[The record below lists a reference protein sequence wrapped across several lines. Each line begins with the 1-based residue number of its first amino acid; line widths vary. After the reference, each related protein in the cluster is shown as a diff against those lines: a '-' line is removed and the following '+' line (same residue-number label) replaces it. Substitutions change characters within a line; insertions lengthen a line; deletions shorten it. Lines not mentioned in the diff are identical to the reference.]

1 MSYYTERKMITREKR
16 LSTISHFNGTFE
28 QLKNES
34 SGNEIKQKIRTFS
47 QINEDEIT
55 SAIGSLASIK
65 HAAVIVH
72 GVAGCAA
79 SNLYFNSEGD
89 STVYSTNLQEKDTIL
104 GSDAK
109 LHKAI
114 SKIVE
119 EVNPKVVF
127 IIGTPV
133 VAINNDD
140 VNSVI
145 YELEDEFNIKIV
157 YIYTDG
163 FKTKSSYTGLDIV
176 AHSILRNIIERPDDD
191 EKSDFLNIITF
202 SESKKSISGI
212 TSLLDK
218 LDIEYN
224 LLPRFSSFE
233 GIKNAGTAKASVVL
247 SEDEGSFLAQELE
260 ENFGVKYIKTES
272 PIGLRGTTSF
282 LRRVAEVFGKENEAE
297 KLIIENEKKIQKVV
311 TEQVLSGKKVFLD
324 ASLSDLPR
332 LATLTSRLG
341 AEIAGFSVKTVDLNN
356 RSFFKRI
363 DSISPLVPVIVGSG
377 QYFEKANALAKI
389 KPDYYISQS
398 GNVSFAADVGVIPV
412 SLQNLVFFGY
422 EGVFEIVKAIINAGI
437 FSNSQSSLYLTNWL
451 RKSGGWY
458 VKQETK

>member
-55 SAIGSLASIK
+55 SAIGALASIK

-72 GVAGCAA
+72 GVAGCAT
-79 SNLYFNSEGD
+79 SNLYFNAEGD

-145 YELEDEFNIKIV
+145 YELEDEFNIKII

-176 AHSILRNIIERPDDD
+176 AHSILRNLIERPDDD

-202 SESKKSISGI
+202 SESKKVSAASPRFWISLI
-212 TSLLDK
+212 LNTICCRDFLLLK
-218 LDIEYN
+218 ELKMREPQKQVLYFPRMKV
-224 LLPRFSSFE
+224 LSLPRNW
-233 GIKNAGTAKASVVL
+233 KKT
-247 SEDEGSFLAQELE
+247 LE
-260 ENFGVKYIKTES
+260 
-272 PIGLRGTTSF
+272 
-282 LRRVAEVFGKENEAE
+282 
-297 KLIIENEKKIQKVV
+297 
-311 TEQVLSGKKVFLD
+311 
-324 ASLSDLPR
+324 
-332 LATLTSRLG
+332 
-341 AEIAGFSVKTVDLNN
+341 
-356 RSFFKRI
+356 
-363 DSISPLVPVIVGSG
+363 
-377 QYFEKANALAKI
+377 
-389 KPDYYISQS
+389 
-398 GNVSFAADVGVIPV
+398 
-412 SLQNLVFFGY
+412 
-422 EGVFEIVKAIINAGI
+422 
-437 FSNSQSSLYLTNWL
+437 
-451 RKSGGWY
+451 
-458 VKQETK
+458 